1 MSVPSR
7 RSSSSQRGVS
17 TVGAV
22 ILAALAGVL
31 AALLMM
37 DWMVVEVHT
46 PEPED
51 VHLKLPLPLLAGR
64 LATAFIPDEALQ
76 DVAVPH
82 EVRQHRETTLTALRA
97 LVEAP
102 DATLVRVRAEDASVD
117 VTKRGSELVIAVDA
131 DDAEVRCTVPL
142 EGVLEALEEWDW
154 ETFDPKMAFDILGAA
169 STGELVTV
177 EVDDGTRVAINM
189 W

>member
-1 MSVPSR
+1 MSF
-7 RSSSSQRGVS
+7 SSQRGVS

-31 AALLMM
+31 ATVLMM

-46 PEPED
+46 PEPEN
-51 VHLKLPLPLLAGR
+51 VHLKLPFPLLAGR
-64 LATAFIPDEALQ
+64 LAAGLIPDDALREMT
-76 DVAVPH
+76 VPP
-82 EVRQHRETTLTALRA
+82 EMRRHRESTLTALRA
-97 LVEAP
+97 LIDAP

-117 VTKRGSELVIAVDA
+117 VTKRGSDLVIAVDA
-131 DDAEVRCTVPL
+131 DDARVRCTVPVD
-142 EGVLEALEEWDW
+142 GILEALEEWDW
-154 ETFDPKMAFDILGAA
+154 ETFDPKMAFDILAAA
-169 STGELVTV
+169 SMGELVTV